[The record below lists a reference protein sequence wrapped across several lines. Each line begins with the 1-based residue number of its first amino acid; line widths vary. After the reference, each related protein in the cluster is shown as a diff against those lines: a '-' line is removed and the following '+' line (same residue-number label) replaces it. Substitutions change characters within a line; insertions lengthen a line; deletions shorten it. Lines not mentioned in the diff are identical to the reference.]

1 MENLEHEG
9 KRNNARKRRISLSA
23 LEELQSLVDKV
34 NILKYSRENINDE
47 MSNRSVNDNQQN
59 DDVIDNCDQEEF
71 PITKESLSTRSG
83 KSTTIHFL
91 AGSKMI
97 EKKING
103 LNHIAPTAIKNLDLK
118 YIKTA
123 PFAKSVTQYITSVS
137 FKPEDVGIYSSNS
150 IILCD
155 SPGFYDTRGPEVD
168 IANGIGIVKAIK
180 GCKSVKPVVLVSY
193 KSSGDRYEGLKN
205 LTHLLAGLIP
215 GIKDYIQAF
224 SYLFTKYPEN
234 ERDTIHASL
243 KDIYSTLN
251 EKEKSNISFMNI
263 LTDMLYK
270 TEDGA
275 QIIDPIKSNAIH
287 RSDEDFQFTITKNSR
302 DTVHEQLRKYQ
313 SNIRSGI
320 KRFDYALIKYK
331 LDQLKTLNDLF
342 NQEYIKQIH
351 IDCIR
356 DLSTHLS
363 EEYQEGISILNRC
376 LMYQTILTNEDIKNY
391 QTYINHAN
399 HVEELQL
406 RHAHL
411 GKDVV
416 HSSAF
421 I

>member
-71 PITKESLSTRSG
+71 PITKESLSNMYQDFVLRPMCSERHVISLLYYISL
-83 KSTTIHFL
+83 KLVDNTIIL
-91 AGSKMI
+91 DENIVRPDQIQKEIDKEYQCLKERLNVEELSASEIQESI
-97 EKKING
+97 ERFSINIKNENWESSIIS
-103 LNHIAPTAIKNLDLK
+103 LRNIFKEINPLDTYKLFRLINKVENTAELIKNKDIIFFSEVLDQNLDLK

-193 KSSGDRYEGLKN
+193 KSSGNRYEGLKN

-243 KDIYSTLN
+243 KDIY
-251 EKEKSNISFMNI
+251 I
-263 LTDMLYK
+263 
-270 TEDGA
+270 
-275 QIIDPIKSNAIH
+275 
-287 RSDEDFQFTITKNSR
+287 
-302 DTVHEQLRKYQ
+302 VH
-313 SNIRSGI
+313 
-320 KRFDYALIKYK
+320 
-331 LDQLKTLNDLF
+331 
-342 NQEYIKQIH
+342 
-351 IDCIR
+351 
-356 DLSTHLS
+356 
-363 EEYQEGISILNRC
+363 
-376 LMYQTILTNEDIKNY
+376 
-391 QTYINHAN
+391 
-399 HVEELQL
+399 
-406 RHAHL
+406 
-411 GKDVV
+411 
-416 HSSAF
+416 
-421 I
+421 